1 MKSNIKLIVCNL
13 EVFSCKSSASMTD
26 HLKEINL
33 IFQLFRPSI
42 ERHQSGYFH
51 TLPAVADTVLTLT
64 LAKLRLNQ

>member
-1 MKSNIKLIVCNL
+1 M
-13 EVFSCKSSASMTD
+13 
-26 HLKEINL
+26 LKIYFL
-33 IFQLFRPSI
+33 IFQLFRPPI